1 MILDSDNWQE
11 IFNTLKKNRIRSFLT
26 AFGVFW
32 GIFMLIIM
40 LGSGK
45 GLENGVTNDF
55 SGIATNS
62 VFLWTRNTTKPYKGY
77 PAGRRFG
84 FTNSDIEAISSNIHQ
99 VEYLAPRNQ
108 LSNNTN
114 SNNVTYHLKTGI
126 YSVYGDYPTIRNIQ
140 LVDMIQGR
148 FLNAFDIKY
157 KRKVTVIGERVFQE
171 LFKKGESPIGKYIR
185 VKGIYFK
192 VVGVYRSKDKDD
204 PDERRSKVVNIPF
217 TTFQKVFNYGDRVGW
232 FSMTAKK
239 GFSAAE
245 LRKDVMTFLAVRHQ
259 VDPNDERAFGY
270 WNMEKEFNKISRLF
284 DGITFLIW
292 FVGIFTLLAGI
303 IGVSNIMLITVK
315 ERTKEFGIKR
325 AIGATPSHIITQIIL
340 ETILLTSV
348 SGYFGL
354 VTGIGL
360 IELVATILDQLNI
373 NAMMF
378 ANPEV
383 DFKIAITAIVVLIL
397 SGALAGLIPAQR
409 AISIK
414 PVDAIRD
421 E

>member
-1 MILDSDNWQE
+1 MIWDPDNWQE
-11 IFNTLKKNRIRSFLT
+11 IYNTLKKNRIRSFLT

-77 PAGRRFG
+77 PAGRRFR
-84 FTNSDIEAISSNIHQ
+84 FTNRDIKAIYHNIPQIEH
-99 VEYLAPRNQ
+99 LAPRNQ
-108 LSNNTN
+108 LNNNTN
-114 SNNVTYHLKTGI
+114 SNNVTYQLKTGVF
-126 YSVYGDYPTIRNIQ
+126 SVYGDYPTIWNIQ
-140 LVDMIQGR
+140 LVDIIQGR
-148 FLNAFDIKY
+148 FLNNLDIQH
-157 KRKVTVIGERVFQE
+157 KRKVAVIGERVFQE
-171 LFKKGESPIGKYIR
+171 LFEKDESPIGKYIR

-192 VVGVYRSKDKDD
+192 VVGVYRSKNEDD
-204 PDERRSKVVNIPF
+204 SDERRSKTVNIPF
-217 TTFQKVFNYGDRVGW
+217 TTFQKAFNYGNYVGW
-232 FSMTAKK
+232 FAMTAQK
-239 GFSAAE
+239 GFSAVQ
-245 LRKDVMTFLAVRHQ
+245 LRKEVMTFLAVRHQ

-270 WNMEKEFNKISRLF
+270 WNMEKEYQKISRLF
-284 DGITFLIW
+284 DGINFLIW

-325 AIGATPSHIITQIIL
+325 AIGATPSHIISQIIL
-340 ETILLTSV
+340 ETILLTSL
-348 SGYFGL
+348 SGYLGL
-354 VTGIGL
+354 VAGVVL
-360 IELVATILDQLNI
+360 IESVAIILDQLNA
-373 NAMMF
+373 NSSMF
-378 ANPEV
+378 ANPEI
-383 DFKIAITAIVVLIL
+383 DFKIAIAAIIVLIL